1 MPTFEPQKPIVT
13 ATPIVVVDAGLAPG
27 RYRFQLV
34 VEDDTGNQSQP
45 TEQIVVINPSR
56 IR

>member
-13 ATPIVVVDAGLAPG
+13 QQPIVVVDAGLAPG

-34 VEDDTGNQSQP
+34 VQDNAGNRSLP
-45 TEQIVVINPSR
+45 TEQIVVINPPR

>member
-1 MPTFEPQKPIVT
+1 MPTFEPQKPVVPTT
-13 ATPIVVVDAGLAPG
+13 AIVVVDAGLAPG

-34 VEDDTGNQSQP
+34 VEDDAGNQSRP
-45 TEQIVVINPSR
+45 TEQIVVINPPR